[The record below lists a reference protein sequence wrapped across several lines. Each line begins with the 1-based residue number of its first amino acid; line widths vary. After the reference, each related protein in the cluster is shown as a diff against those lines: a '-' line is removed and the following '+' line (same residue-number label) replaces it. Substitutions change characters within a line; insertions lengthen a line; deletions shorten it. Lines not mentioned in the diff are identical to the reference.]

1 MFSATLK
8 EKIGLLLP
16 QTLSALVG
24 FLLVIGADLFDSLG
38 LAKLIETQS
47 PVIFAKAALWLSAL
61 LLWLLAYML
70 HNRPRYQFFPELGLK
85 GNLDKGLFL
94 CPKCQNPLRLEK
106 HQFHCITCEKDISL
120 PNKQT
125 IEMVANLC
133 KQNVYL

>member
-1 MFSATLK
+1 MLSAKLK

-16 QTLSALVG
+16 QTLSALIG
-24 FLLVIGADLFDSLG
+24 FLPAISAALFDSLG

-47 PVIFAKAALWLSAL
+47 PEPFAKAALWLSAL

-94 CPKCQNPLRLEK
+94 CPKCQNPLRIEK
-106 HQFHCITCEKDISL
+106 HQFHCITCEKDIAL
-120 PNKQT
+120 PNKET
-125 IEMVANLC
+125 VEMVANIC
-133 KQNVYL
+133 KQNAYL